1 MHYTGMKS
9 QTFIPCGFADWIL
22 FCKFGACKKHCI
34 MNRRTRLICVTA
46 VSLLFLAYYGTVF
59 SQVVK
64 SPNVPR
70 DGDRLSGFLA
80 DFDELDESGRNILWD
95 MSHSA
100 IDTKLH
106 RKSWRYAHDG
116 ILDSLCCT
124 ESGTLRYFRS
134 CGDRL
139 LLNGI
144 ESNQEK
150 VEYDKP
156 VEWLRFPIAY
166 GDSAGGVF
174 HGVGQYCDRLKVRIF
189 GQYSLAV
196 DGEGRMVLPDGCD
209 TLRNVLRVHLRQTE
223 TTLTYPKGTAIVGGD
238 EFVADSMPG
247 MQLYE
252 RPTIIRDEYRWYA
265 LGYRYPILEVTKV
278 SSCHDSSLSYSTAF
292 YFPPDGQDDI
302 AYDYENQQVLNS
314 DSGAPDGQSGGSQF
328 RYRFSQNVSGK
339 SVSINYESADG
350 RVDVNAVLADIGGIV
365 IATKRQTGMQDGEI
379 TFDCGNLRSGQ
390 YVVYIHAGTQ
400 RFSET
405 FSIE

>member
-1 MHYTGMKS
+1 
-9 QTFIPCGFADWIL
+9 
-22 FCKFGACKKHCI
+22 

-46 VSLLFLAYYGTVF
+46 VSLLFLAYKGTGTVF

-106 RKSWRYAHDG
+106 RKSWRCARG
-116 ILDSLCCT
+116 GVPDSLCCT

-174 HGVGQYCDRLKVRIF
+174 HGIGQYCDRMKVRIF

-302 AYDYENQQVLNS
+302 AYDYENQQILNS
-314 DSGAPDGQSGGSQF
+314 GGGAPDGRGNGQGGGSEF
-328 RYRFSQNVSGK
+328 RYSFSQNVSGK
-339 SVSINYESADG
+339 SVSIKYESADG

-365 IATKRQTGMQDGEI
+365 IATKRQTGAQDGEI
-379 TFDCGNLRSGQ
+379 AFDCGNLRSGQ
-390 YVVYIHAGTQ
+390 YVVYIQAGTQ